1 MQKKQLTPPS
11 RAYSDAG
18 RQYFDEP
25 AISNIDPI
33 DYEERESAQSFR
45 TSPEM
50 EIQRSTTSIPRLGPA
65 SLRSSRA
72 NTGDLPPLEDQSDT
86 EPPLEGPAAAERY
99 RFTVSDADI
108 DMFGEIRQKTML
120 RAYKEYSAVQ
130 RASGEEEL
138 VAPVGKMNFDELYW
152 FLSDYI
158 DFVDRKGDRAGAS
171 PNREEKI
178 GGNMS
183 FLQSSNT

>member
-1 MQKKQLTPPS
+1 
-11 RAYSDAG
+11 
-18 RQYFDEP
+18 
-25 AISNIDPI
+25 
-33 DYEERESAQSFR
+33 
-45 TSPEM
+45 M

-65 SLRSSRA
+65 NLRSSRA
-72 NTGDLPPLEDQSDT
+72 NTGDLPPLEEPSDT
-86 EPPLEGPAAAERY
+86 EPPLEGPATAERY

-120 RAYKEYSAVQ
+120 RACKEYNAAQ

-158 DFVDRKGDRAGAS
+158 LILSIK
-171 PNREEKI
+171 REIE
-178 GGNMS
+178 
-183 FLQSSNT
+183 